1 MFGPGDFGGIKSSGA
16 SSALNSISGLEDRA
30 EMEYML
36 ALRRAKSYKDE
47 AEQAAKTQGQ
57 QAVREATDYRDR
69 ARNNAIF
76 GTLMGGLGLAN
87 QFGAFDGF
95 RAGSGGG
102 AGGFSAGDA
111 VGMGMP
117 RAQADF
123 MSKGGDVYWDSSMPT
138 NAWKPARGSF
148 NW

>member
-1 MFGPGDFGGIKSSGA
+1 MFGPGDFGGIKSRGA
-16 SSALNSISGLEDRA
+16 SGALNSLAGLDDRA

-36 ALRRAKSYKDE
+36 ALRRAQGYKDD
-47 AEQAAKTQGQ
+47 AEQAAKTQGK
-57 QAVREATDYRDR
+57 QAVREATEFSNS
-69 ARNNAIF
+69 AKNN
-76 GTLMGGLGLAN
+76 TLLNLFKGGLGLAK

-95 RAGSGGG
+95 RPGSG
-102 AGGFSAGDA
+102 AGDFSVDDA

-123 MSKGGDVYWDSSMPT
+123 IGRGGTTYWDTSMPM
-138 NAWKPARGSF
+138 NSFKPVRGSF

>member
-1 MFGPGDFGGIKSSGA
+1 MFGPGDFGGIKSRGA
-16 SSALNSISGLEDRA
+16 SGALNSLAGLDDRA

-36 ALRRAKSYKDE
+36 ALRRAQGYKDD
-47 AEQAAKTQGQ
+47 AEQAAKTQGK
-57 QAVREATDYRDR
+57 QAVREATEYRDR
-69 ARNNAIF
+69 ARNNTIF
-76 GTLMGGLGLAN
+76 GTLMGGIGLAN

-95 RAGSGGG
+95 RAGSG

-123 MSKGGDVYWDSSMPT
+123 IGRGGTTYWDTSMPMDSF
-138 NAWKPARGSF
+138 KPVRGSF